1 MTGTAR
7 PHIRAP
13 SQHGSVC
20 RVTTLEARSQ
30 PLRRTGR
37 PAAPPTRAEG
47 SPGRP
52 LRRGSVI
59 GTGTCF
65 LPSRSSSSWNP
76 ELTLEVATNQRA
88 EPHAQTAPPQTC
100 TPTSALGH
108 LLARPC
114 GWRGRAGGRRS
125 ARCARRGTHSQRCT
139 PPGRAVRLRLLPR
152 EGWGQDCRP
161 GLCGPAWRG
170 DDPGPP
176 PSKAADRREHG
187 HTQLDSRHAST
198 LQGTHTRALPS
209 WLSL

>member
-1 MTGTAR
+1 MRSPSWKERIVTGTAR

-13 SQHGSVC
+13 SQHGSAC
-20 RVTTLEARSQ
+20 RATTLEARSQ

-52 LRRGSVI
+52 LRRGSVT

-76 ELTLEVATNQRA
+76 ELTLEVATNQRT

-114 GWRGRAGGRRS
+114 GWRGRAGGRAALSEVRPARYSQSEVYSTWEGCPAAPS
-125 ARCARRGTHSQRCT
+125 AEGGVGAGLSAWALRTSMARG
-139 PPGRAVRLRLLPR
+139 
-152 EGWGQDCRP
+152 
-161 GLCGPAWRG
+161 
-170 DDPGPP
+170 
-176 PSKAADRREHG
+176 
-187 HTQLDSRHAST
+187 
-198 LQGTHTRALPS
+198 
-209 WLSL
+209 